1 MNPLLA
7 GLQNNPISR
16 AIQMARNIRNPQG
29 MLQEMINKDADLKA
43 SLDMA
48 QGDYQKA
55 FQIYAQRKGV
65 NPNDVLSQMR

>member
-1 MNPLLA
+1 
-7 GLQNNPISR
+7 
-16 AIQMARNIRNPQG
+16 MARNIRNPQG